1 LIPIPTLVLS
11 AFLVA
16 SPLLAQQEKKPVA
29 PQEPAAAAK
38 PQDETTQIDKL
49 ITDGLAAWRAGDA
62 QKAADLLQAAV
73 GKIQAR
79 AARGLASF
87 LPTGSAGW
95 TFEKPTVNSGSWGS
109 GEEAVQWSTAE
120 VGAARDGGDER
131 VRVQLTNSPQ
141 MFQGMQAM
149 VAAQKQMAPILVQQ
163 GIDVTS
169 KSSEGFSVLTI
180 VQDGSATGWIVGSRI
195 AVTITVDD
203 GSRAILD
210 TAIGWIDLV
219 GLKKLDGR

>member
-1 LIPIPTLVLS
+1 
-11 AFLVA
+11 
-16 SPLLAQQEKKPVA
+16 
-29 PQEPAAAAK
+29 
-38 PQDETTQIDKL
+38 
-49 ITDGLAAWRAGDA
+49 
-62 QKAADLLQAAV
+62 
-73 GKIQAR
+73 
-79 AARGLASF
+79 
-87 LPTGSAGW
+87 
-95 TFEKPTVNSGSWGS
+95 
-109 GEEAVQWSTAE
+109 
-120 VGAARDGGDER
+120 
-131 VRVQLTNSPQ
+131 

-169 KSSEGFSVLTI
+169 KTSEGFSVLTI

-195 AVTITVDD
+195 AVTITVDG

>member
-1 LIPIPTLVLS
+1 
-11 AFLVA
+11 
-16 SPLLAQQEKKPVA
+16 
-29 PQEPAAAAK
+29 
-38 PQDETTQIDKL
+38 
-49 ITDGLAAWRAGDA
+49 
-62 QKAADLLQAAV
+62 
-73 GKIQAR
+73 
-79 AARGLASF
+79 
-87 LPTGSAGW
+87 
-95 TFEKPTVNSGSWGS
+95 
-109 GEEAVQWSTAE
+109 
-120 VGAARDGGDER
+120 
-131 VRVQLTNSPQ
+131 
-141 MFQGMQAM
+141 MQAM